1 MGRPVPGHHQ
11 PAGAGRQGA
20 ARHGAEVVRV
30 GDLVEHH
37 EHVGVEQSLGVGVAG
52 SRRPAAPR
60 PGARACPSSSSSWCA
75 PHRVHRQVLGDEA
88 GDGVEGRRGRGEPVG
103 SPPRA
108 GPQRDPHHVPAVQP
122 LHRVTR
128 SRVRRYTPSMP
139 IDVSPGSFAAVAIST
154 LFWWTVL
161 SPAAL
166 LAVAVL
172 CGRRPRL
179 RGALT
184 LVVLVPPRGDAAAG
198 GRDARRRWRPWPPA
212 WRRPCC
218 SPPGARDPRRWRA
231 CARTR
236 ARRPRRHRGAPDRGR
251 RRHGGVVR
259 ARGGAALQLSRPYFL
274 TTWVPCGVSRTSN
287 PAAWSSSRSRSA
299 SAHCF
304 SAR

>member
-1 MGRPVPGHHQ
+1 M
-11 PAGAGRQGA
+11 
-20 ARHGAEVVRV
+20 
-30 GDLVEHH
+30 
-37 EHVGVEQSLGVGVAG
+37 
-52 SRRPAAPR
+52 
-60 PGARACPSSSSSWCA
+60 RA
-75 PHRVHRQVLGDEA
+75 HRVDRQVLGDEA

-122 LHRVTR
+122 LHPVTR
-128 SRVRRYTPSMP
+128 SVVRRYTPSMP

-166 LAVAVL
+166 LVVAVL

-184 LVVLVPPRGDAAAG
+184 LVVLVPPMRDAAPR
-198 GRDARRRWRPWPPA
+198 GRHARRRGGRGRRSGA
-212 WRRPCC
+212 WPCC
-218 SPPGARDPRRWRA
+218 LPPSCSRSSVWCA

-236 ARRPRRHRGAPDRGR
+236 GAPTRRHRGAPHRGR

-287 PAAWSSSRSRSA
+287 PAAWSSSRSLSA